1 MLLQAVVG
9 GSVAFLV
16 FRMDLLDLGLSD
28 DLEVLVSLIS
38 MSIDLDLTNKA
49 IAFLLSVLQ
58 ITLSTSAR
66 ALALG

>member
-16 FRMDLLDLGLSD
+16 FRMDRLDLSLSD

-66 ALALG
+66 ASALG